1 MNEWL
6 ASQWENF
13 SLQNVPLNKPLGMD
27 AAMHKRFLNQ
37 CYQIR
42 EEQNKTKL
50 DQGSYKERNPLEE
63 ANQKLG
69 SLIEGSFTSKTQKS

>member
-27 AAMHKRFLNQ
+27 AALHKRFLNQ

-42 EEQNKTKL
+42 EEQNKTK
-50 DQGSYKERNPLEE
+50 DQVSYKERNLLEE
-63 ANQKLG
+63 ANKKLG
-69 SLIEGSFTSKTQKS
+69 PLIDGSFTSKT